1 MRKSTVVLALMVVSS
16 FAKASDNHTQKIK
29 DSLVMDVGGYT
40 QVKVDTGLQQ
50 KYPLL
55 NVTSLEFPSSIKYIG
70 QSLNYALSLSGYE
83 LENLQLTDVE
93 TLKLY
98 SLKLPLTNRSFIR
111 STTLQVVETII
122 GAGFEVGINEE
133 SRIITITPVKQ
144 S

>member
-1 MRKSTVVLALMVVSS
+1 MRICTVALTLMVVS
-16 FAKASDNHTQKIK
+16 FCTHASDNHTQKIK

-40 QVKVDTGLQQ
+40 QVKIDTGLQQ

-55 NVTSLEFPSSIKYIG
+55 SVTSLKFPSSIKYIG
-70 QSLNYALSLSGYE
+70 QSLNYALSLSGYT

-98 SLKLPLTNRSFIR
+98 SLKLPLTNRDFIR

>member
-70 QSLNYALSLSGYE
+70 QSLNYALSLSGYA

-122 GAGFEVGINEE
+122 GAGFKVGINEE
-133 SRIITITPVKQ
+133 SRIITIAPVKQ